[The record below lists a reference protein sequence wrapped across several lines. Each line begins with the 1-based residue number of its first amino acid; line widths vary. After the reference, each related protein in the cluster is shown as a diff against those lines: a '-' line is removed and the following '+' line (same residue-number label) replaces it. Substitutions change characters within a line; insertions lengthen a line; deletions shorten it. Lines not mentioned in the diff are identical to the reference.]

1 MTIRMMRFTMIT
13 VLAGLFLFACNLIQ
27 NEKGELKTT
36 KSGIGYKF
44 HVENK
49 SAKMPEIGSILTM
62 RLDYGT
68 EDTIFYSS
76 SFIPE
81 GVMLF
86 QLSESEYEGDLY
98 EALAMMH
105 VGDSAS
111 FMLDAESFFLKTA
124 RFPEIPE
131 FAEGIDKL
139 LFNVK
144 LEKAQSEAERE
155 AELEEEMAEAR
166 MAEEDKIKQYLE
178 DNNITTQPNESGMY
192 YIEHT
197 RGKGASPKAGDRV
210 KVHYTGT
217 LLDGTKFDSSVDRN
231 QPFEF
236 VLGRGQVIPGW
247 DEGIALMNEGTKA
260 NFVLPSHMAYGERG
274 AGASIPPFAP
284 LVFEV
289 ELLEVIR

>member
-1 MTIRMMRFTMIT
+1 MKIRLTRLT
-13 VLAGLFLFACNLIQ
+13 VIAVLSGFFLFACNMMQ
-27 NEKGELKTT
+27 NEKGDLKFT

-49 SAKMPEIGSILTM
+49 SAKMPEVGSILTL
-62 RLDYGT
+62 RLDYGA
-68 EDTIFYSS
+68 EDSVFYSS
-76 SFIPE
+76 DFIPE

-86 QLSESEYEGDLY
+86 QLSESQFEGDLF

-111 FMLDAESFFLKTA
+111 FLLDAKSFFLRTA
-124 RFPEIPE
+124 GFPEVPE
-131 FAEGIDKL
+131 FAQGIEKL
-139 LFNVK
+139 LFNIK
-144 LEKAQSEAERE
+144 LEKAQTEAERE
-155 AELEEEMAEAR
+155 AEFEAEMAEAR
-166 MAEEDKIKQYLE
+166 LAEEDKIKQYLE

-197 RGKGASPKAGDRV
+197 RGRGASPNAGDRV

-217 LLDGTKFDSSVDRN
+217 LLDGTKFDSSVDRG

-236 VLGRGQVIPGW
+236 VLGRGQVIRGW

-260 NFVLPSHMAYGERG
+260 TFVLPSHMAYGERG